1 MNGFTLALIAL
12 GVATIIA
19 FTSLAAFAWKLSAR
33 IKILSNDYAAL
44 AQKFVAL
51 REQNQNELL
60 AIGQRVLE
68 ADKIVRRFSER
79 LDGIENNQTS
89 AQPQY
94 GQLQELL
101 TKAIAQDGEASA
113 AEVELLSL
121 LRRQQRG

>member
-1 MNGFTLALIAL
+1 MNGIMLALIAL
-12 GVATIIA
+12 GIATIIA
-19 FTSLAAFAWKLSAR
+19 VALLGVIAWTLSAR

-44 AQKFVAL
+44 AQKFAAL
-51 REQNQNELL
+51 REQNQHELL

-89 AQPQY
+89 APPQY

-113 AEVELLSL
+113 AEIELLSL
-121 LRRQQRG
+121 LRQQRG

>member
-1 MNGFTLALIAL
+1 MNGVTLALIACAAVAVIAIALL
-12 GVATIIA
+12 GAITW
-19 FTSLAAFAWKLSAR
+19 TLAAR
-33 IKILSNDYAAL
+33 IKTLAADYAVL
-44 AQKFVAL
+44 EQKFTAL
-51 REQNQNELL
+51 REQNQHELL

-79 LDGIENNQTS
+79 LDGIENNSTHS
-89 AQPQY
+89 EQPQY

-121 LRRQQRG
+121 